1 MNKIPFAIISL
12 FVLLL
17 NTAPYIHDAKYFERE
32 PKKIIVNPFAKYDFR
47 NLRDTVYTLKDHF
60 IEVNLLT
67 QYATLYSRDGSVMKI
82 PVSSGTEKV
91 EEGIDTREG
100 LFVLQWKEKKLY
112 SEQFDSTLMLYWM
125 GFNGGIGFHALEGKS
140 YYKYLGKKNVSH
152 GCVRMSREDAEMLYS
167 LLEKGTPI
175 LVYKGNAAIK
185 ISFTEESDNYTHLTY
200 KQLRNSLPERYS
212 VLYNGEYFLKID
224 QKLLL
229 DEKNVPAS
237 GLPVGDASL
246 IPPKQSVISPYLW
259 ISPETPEFVKI
270 NSLLDGNIPGFL
282 TLNLTLDTK
291 TSHQKI

>member
-1 MNKIPFAIISL
+1 
-12 FVLLL
+12 
-17 NTAPYIHDAKYFERE
+17 
-32 PKKIIVNPFAKYDFR
+32 
-47 NLRDTVYTLKDHF
+47 
-60 IEVNLLT
+60 
-67 QYATLYSRDGSVMKI
+67 
-82 PVSSGTEKV
+82 
-91 EEGIDTREG
+91 
-100 LFVLQWKEKKLY
+100 
-112 SEQFDSTLMLYWM
+112 

-175 LVYKGNAAIK
+175 LVHKGNAAIK
-185 ISFTEESDNYTHLTY
+185 IAFTEENINYDHLSY
-200 KQLRNSLPERYS
+200 KELRRSLPERYS
-212 VLYNGEYFLKID
+212 VLYNGEYFLKQN

-237 GLPVGDASL
+237 GLPVGDANL

>member
-12 FVLLL
+12 CVLLL
-17 NTAPYIHDAKYFERE
+17 NTAPYVHDAKYFERE

-112 SEQFDSTLMLYWM
+112 SEQFDSTLMLHWM

-175 LVYKGNAAIK
+175 LVHKGNAAIK
-185 ISFTEESDNYTHLTY
+185 IAFTEENNNYDHLSY
-200 KQLRNSLPERYS
+200 KELRRSLPERYS
-212 VLYNGEYFLKID
+212 VLYNGEYFLKQN

-270 NSLLDGNIPGFL
+270 NSLLDGNISGLL
-282 TLNLTLDTK
+282 TLNFTLDSK
-291 TSHQKI
+291 SSRQKI